1 MPVRFRITLLFVLFV
16 FIIMSI
22 VCGSIYYISVKERRN
37 TMKTRLT
44 NRAITIGRLLANR
57 EIFDPNLIRQFDS
70 LTAVSLREK
79 VIQVYDSNEYEIYR
93 YSDIAGDRIEVDNDE
108 LDNLRENSDE
118 IYFKRGTKEAIGYKY
133 EDNNTN
139 VFIISAA
146 NDADGRMNLARLKT
160 ILLVSFVVG
169 IISAL
174 IIGFIFSQR
183 LLRPI
188 KKIADDV
195 SDISVQNFTRR
206 VSTGDVKDEWHYLA
220 DTFNQLLNKL
230 QESFELQRRF
240 IANASHELSTPLTSI
255 SSQLEVILEKARS
268 TEEYQKVIRSVYHDV
283 RHMGKLTQ
291 TLLEFARASGNKG
304 GLDIDLVRVDEILM
318 RLPSELAKLNSEFV
332 VILNFDNM
340 PEEEEKLLVFG
351 NEDLFLTAIKNIAI
365 NACKYSDNHEALVS
379 LNTGENDIQIEIG
392 DKGIG
397 IPADEIENIFQP
409 FYRANKATEGRGFGL
424 GLSMADRIIKLH
436 KGTIT
441 VRSTVN
447 EGTTF
452 TITVPSATNLE
463 LGRAGNNAVL

>member
-1 MPVRFRITLLFVLFV
+1 MPVRIRITLLFVLFV

-22 VCGSIYYISVKERRN
+22 VCGSIYYISANEREK
-37 TMKTRLT
+37 TMKIRLT
-44 NRAITIGRLLANR
+44 NRAITIGRLLAMR

-79 VIQVYDSNEYEIYR
+79 VIQVYDSNEHEIYR
-93 YSDIAGDRIEVDNDE
+93 YSDVGGDRIKVDKQE
-108 LDNLRENSDE
+108 LDDLREVSNE
-118 IYFKRGTKEAIGYKY
+118 IYFRRGNKEAIGYKY
-133 EDNNTN
+133 EENNIK

-146 NDADGRMNLARLKT
+146 NDVDGKMNLARLKT
-160 ILLVSFVVG
+160 ILVLGFVVG

-195 SDISVQNFTRR
+195 SDISVQNLTRR
-206 VSTGDVKDEWHYLA
+206 VSTGNVKDEWHYLA

-230 QESFELQRRF
+230 QEGFELQRRF
-240 IANASHELSTPLTSI
+240 ISNASHELSTPLTSI
-255 SSQLEVILEKARS
+255 SSQLEVILEKERS
-268 TEEYQKVIRSVYHDV
+268 TDEYQKVIRSVYNDV
-283 RHMGKLTQ
+283 RHMGKLTL

-304 GLDIDLVRVDEILM
+304 GLDIDLIRIDEILM
-318 RLPSELAKLNSEFV
+318 RIPSEISKINSEYL

-351 NEDLFLTAIKNIAI
+351 NEALLLSAIKNIAL
-365 NACKYSDNHEALVS
+365 NACKYSDNHEANINLE
-379 LNTGENDIQIEIG
+379 TAENNIQVAIE

-397 IPADEIENIFQP
+397 IPPDEIENIFQP
-409 FYRANKATEGRGFGL
+409 FYRANISTEGRGFGL

-436 KGTIT
+436 KGQIN
-441 VRSTVN
+441 VHSVIN
-447 EGTTF
+447 KGTTF
-452 TITVPSATNLE
+452 TVTIPSASKL
-463 LGRAGNNAVL
+463 V

>member
-1 MPVRFRITLLFVLFV
+1 
-16 FIIMSI
+16 
-22 VCGSIYYISVKERRN
+22 
-37 TMKTRLT
+37 MKTRLT
-44 NRAITIGRLLANR
+44 NRAITIGRLLARR

-79 VIQVYDSNEYEIYR
+79 VIQVYDSNEVEIYR
-93 YSDIAGDRIEVDNDE
+93 YSDIAGDKIGVNKDE

-118 IYFKRGTKEAIGYKY
+118 IYFKNGTKEAIGYKY
-133 EDNNTN
+133 EDYNMK

-146 NDADGRMNLARLKT
+146 NDTDGKMNLARLKT
-160 ILLVSFVVG
+160 ILLLSFAVG

-195 SDISVQNFTRR
+195 SDISVQNLTRR
-206 VSTGDVKDEWHYLA
+206 VSTGSVKDEWHYLA

-230 QESFELQRRF
+230 QEGFELQRRF

-255 SSQLEVILEKARS
+255 SSQLEVILEKERS
-268 TEEYQKVIRSVYHDV
+268 NEEYHKVIRSVYNDV

-304 GLDIDLVRVDEILM
+304 GLDIDIVRVDEILM
-318 RLPSELAKLNSEFV
+318 RLPSELSKINDEYQ

-340 PEEEEKLLVFG
+340 PEEEERLFVFG
-351 NEDLFLTAIKNIAI
+351 NEDLLMAAIKNIVL
-365 NACKYSDNHEALVS
+365 NACKYSEDHETIIS
-379 LNTGENDIQIEIG
+379 LTAGESEIQIKIE

-436 KGTIT
+436 KGSIK
-441 VRSTVN
+441 VSSIVDK
-447 EGTTF
+447 GTTF
-452 TITVPSATNLE
+452 TITIPSATSLE
-463 LGRAGNNAVL
+463 LGKSSNSSVI

>member
-1 MPVRFRITLLFVLFV
+1 
-16 FIIMSI
+16 
-22 VCGSIYYISVKERRN
+22 
-37 TMKTRLT
+37 MKTRLT
-44 NRAITIGRLLANR
+44 NRAITIGRLLARR

-79 VIQVYDSNEYEIYR
+79 IIQVYDSNENQIYR
-93 YSDIAGDRIEVDNDE
+93 YSDIAGDRINVKRED
-108 LDNLRENSDE
+108 LDALRDSNDE
-118 IYFKRGTKEAIGYKY
+118 IYFESGAKEAIGYLY
-133 EDNNTN
+133 EDNGTK

-146 NDADGRMNLARLKT
+146 NDADGRMNLARLQT

-195 SDISVQNFTRR
+195 SDISVQNFARR
-206 VSTGDVKDEWHYLA
+206 VSTGSVKDEWHYLA

-240 IANASHELSTPLTSI
+240 ISNASHELSTPLTSI
-255 SSQLEVILEKARS
+255 SSQLEVILEKERS
-268 TEEYQKVIRSVYHDV
+268 TEEYQKVIRSVYNDV

-304 GLDIDLVRVDEILM
+304 GLQIDIVRVDEILM
-318 RLPSELAKLNSEFV
+318 RVPSELAKLNSEYV
-332 VILNFDNM
+332 VILNFDKL

-351 NEDLFLTAIKNIAI
+351 NEDLLLTAIKNIAL
-365 NACKYSDNHEALVS
+365 NACKYSDDHEATVGLS
-379 LNTGENDIQIEIG
+379 TGESNIQIDIG

-409 FYRANKATEGRGFGL
+409 FYRANKLTEGRGFGL

-436 KGTIT
+436 KGSIG
-441 VRSTVN
+441 VRSIVN
-447 EGTTF
+447 KGTTF
-452 TITVPSATNLE
+452 TIILPSATNL
-463 LGRAGNNAVL
+463 GSGQAGDSLLS

>member
-1 MPVRFRITLLFVLFV
+1 
-16 FIIMSI
+16 
-22 VCGSIYYISVKERRN
+22 
-37 TMKTRLT
+37 MKTRLT
-44 NRAITIGRLLANR
+44 NRAITIGRLLARR

-79 VIQVYDSNEYEIYR
+79 VIQVYDSNEVEIYR
-93 YSDIAGDRIEVDNDE
+93 YSDIADDKIGVNKDE

-118 IYFKRGTKEAIGYKY
+118 IYFKNGTKEAIGYKY
-133 EDNNTN
+133 EDYNMK

-146 NDADGRMNLARLKT
+146 NDTDGKMNLARLKT
-160 ILLVSFVVG
+160 ILLLSFAVG

-195 SDISVQNFTRR
+195 SDISVQNLTRR
-206 VSTGDVKDEWHYLA
+206 VSTGSVKDEWHYLA

-230 QESFELQRRF
+230 QEGFELQRRF

-255 SSQLEVILEKARS
+255 SSQLEVILEKERS
-268 TEEYQKVIRSVYHDV
+268 NEEYHKVIRSVYNDV

-304 GLDIDLVRVDEILM
+304 GLDIDIVRVDEILM
-318 RLPSELAKLNSEFV
+318 RLPSELSKINDEYQ

-340 PEEEEKLLVFG
+340 PEEEERLFVFG
-351 NEDLFLTAIKNIAI
+351 NEDLLMAAIKNIAL
-365 NACKYSDNHEALVS
+365 NACKYSEDHETIIS
-379 LNTGENDIQIEIG
+379 LTAGESEIQIKIE

-436 KGTIT
+436 KGSIK
-441 VRSTVN
+441 VSSIVDK
-447 EGTTF
+447 GTTF
-452 TITVPSATNLE
+452 TITIPSATSLE
-463 LGRAGNNAVL
+463 LGKSSNSSVI

>member
-1 MPVRFRITLLFVLFV
+1 
-16 FIIMSI
+16 
-22 VCGSIYYISVKERRN
+22 
-37 TMKTRLT
+37 MK
-44 NRAITIGRLLANR
+44 
-57 EIFDPNLIRQFDS
+57 
-70 LTAVSLREK
+70 
-79 VIQVYDSNEYEIYR
+79 
-93 YSDIAGDRIEVDNDE
+93 
-108 LDNLRENSDE
+108 
-118 IYFKRGTKEAIGYKY
+118 
-133 EDNNTN
+133 

-146 NDADGRMNLARLKT
+146 NDTDGKMNLARLKT
-160 ILLVSFVVG
+160 ILLLSFAVG

-195 SDISVQNFTRR
+195 SDISVQNLTRR
-206 VSTGDVKDEWHYLA
+206 VSTGSVKDEWHYLA

-230 QESFELQRRF
+230 QEGFELQRRF

-255 SSQLEVILEKARS
+255 SSQLEVILEKERS
-268 TEEYQKVIRSVYHDV
+268 NEEYHKVIRSVYNDV

-304 GLDIDLVRVDEILM
+304 GLDIDIVRVDEILM
-318 RLPSELAKLNSEFV
+318 RLPSELSKINDEYQ

-340 PEEEEKLLVFG
+340 PEEEERLFVFG
-351 NEDLFLTAIKNIAI
+351 NEDLLMAAIKNIVL
-365 NACKYSDNHEALVS
+365 NACKYSEDHETIIS
-379 LNTGENDIQIEIG
+379 LTAGESEIQIKIE

-436 KGTIT
+436 KGSIK
-441 VRSTVN
+441 VSSIVDK
-447 EGTTF
+447 GTTF
-452 TITVPSATNLE
+452 TITIPSATSLE
-463 LGRAGNNAVL
+463 LGKSSNSSVI

>member
-1 MPVRFRITLLFVLFV
+1 MPVRIRITLLFVLFV

-22 VCGSIYYISVKERRN
+22 VCGSVYYISSKEREK

-44 NRAITIGRLLANR
+44 NRAITIGRLLARR

-79 VIQVYDSNEYEIYR
+79 IIQVYDSNEHEIYR
-93 YSDIAGDRIEVDNDE
+93 YSDIAGDKINVDKED
-108 LDNLRENSDE
+108 LDNLNENNDE
-118 IYFKRGTKEAIGYKY
+118 IYFISGTKEAIGYRY
-133 EDNNTN
+133 DDNNTR

-146 NDADGRMNLARLKT
+146 NDRDGKLNLARLKT
-160 ILLVSFVVG
+160 ILLLSFVVG

-195 SDISVQNFTRR
+195 SDISVQNLARR
-206 VSTGDVKDEWHYLA
+206 VSTGSVKDEWHYLA

-230 QESFELQRRF
+230 QEGFELQRRF
-240 IANASHELSTPLTSI
+240 ISNASHELSTPLTSI
-255 SSQLEVILEKARS
+255 SSQLEVILEKERS
-268 TEEYQKVIRSVYHDV
+268 NEVYHKVIKSVYHDV

-304 GLDIDLVRVDEILM
+304 GLDINLVRVDEILM
-318 RLPSELAKLNSEFV
+318 RLPSELSKINSEYL
-332 VILNFDNM
+332 VILNFDDM
-340 PEEEEKLLVFG
+340 PEEEEKLFVFG
-351 NEDLFLTAIKNIAI
+351 NEDLLMTAIKNIAL
-365 NACKYSDNHEALVS
+365 NACKYSEDHEAAITLK
-379 LNTGENDIQIEIG
+379 TGENDIQIEIE

-397 IPADEIENIFQP
+397 IPPDEIENIFQP

-436 KGTIT
+436 KGSIK
-441 VRSTVN
+441 VRSIVDN
-447 EGTTF
+447 GTTF
-452 TITVPSATNLE
+452 TITIPSATSLE
-463 LGRAGNNAVL
+463 LGKSINPSS

>member
-1 MPVRFRITLLFVLFV
+1 MPVRIRITLLFVLFV

-22 VCGSIYYISVKERRN
+22 VCGSVYYISANERVK

-44 NRAITIGRLLANR
+44 NRAITIGRLLARR

-79 VIQVYDSNEYEIYR
+79 VIQVYDSNEREIYR
-93 YSDIAGDRIEVDNDE
+93 YSDVAGDKIEVDKQE
-108 LDNLRENSDE
+108 LDNLRGKSDE
-118 IYFKRGTKEAIGYKY
+118 IYFTRGDKEAIGYKHD
-133 EDNNTN
+133 DNNIK

-146 NDADGRMNLARLKT
+146 NDNDGKMNLVRLKT
-160 ILLVSFVVG
+160 ILLLGFAVG

-174 IIGFIFSQR
+174 IIGYIFSQR

-195 SDISVQNFTRR
+195 SDITVQNLTRR
-206 VSTGDVKDEWHYLA
+206 VSTGNVKDEWHYLA

-230 QESFELQRRF
+230 QEGFELQRRF
-240 IANASHELSTPLTSI
+240 ISNASHELSTPLTSI
-255 SSQLEVILEKARS
+255 SSQLEVILEKERS
-268 TEEYQKVIRSVYHDV
+268 SAEYQKVISSVYHDV
-283 RHMGKLTQ
+283 RHMGKLTL

-304 GLDIDLVRVDEILM
+304 GLDIDLLRLDEILM
-318 RLPSELAKLNSEFV
+318 RVPSEISKISSDYL

-351 NEDLFLTAIKNIAI
+351 NEALLFTAIKNIAL
-365 NACKYSDNHEALVS
+365 NACKYSDNHEANIKLE
-379 LNTGENDIQIEIG
+379 TGEYNIQVEIE

-397 IPADEIENIFQP
+397 IPPEEIENIFQP
-409 FYRANKATEGRGFGL
+409 FYRANKVTEGRGFGL

-436 KGTIT
+436 KGTIK
-441 VRSTVN
+441 VRSIVSK
-447 EGTTF
+447 GTTF
-452 TITVPSATNLE
+452 IITIPSATSLE
-463 LGRAGNNAVL
+463 LGKNSSSPVY